1 MNCTNDNGPAFPK
14 HVDNTCLSLFTFFP
28 ASCFALHH
36 WGQHMASAT
45 IYPSVSSLYSIIG
58 FEHLSVYPCTSAY
71 LLTCLISGDSYVLF
85 QAVIPS
91 MSVSLYLCK
100 QCRSRLV
107 LEKAQG
113 MTPVVIY
120 LFILLF
126 T

>member
-1 MNCTNDNGPAFPK
+1 MGPPFPNTLVI
-14 HVDNTCLSLFTFFP
+14 HVSHYLLFFLPLVLRF
-28 ASCFALHH
+28 
-36 WGQHMASAT
+36 
-45 IYPSVSSLYSIIG
+45 IIG
-58 FEHLSVYPCTSAY
+58 ASTWPPPPYTPRFPRCILSSDFEHLSVYPCTSAY
-71 LLTCLISGDSYVLF
+71 LLTCLISGDSHVLF

-91 MSVSLYLCK
+91 IPVTLYLCK